1 MEIKEIKNNLFKL
14 DDDNNDIVLNSLN
27 IAIKSYF
34 CSYASVREQFDK
46 RTYHETYSKDYY
58 ENFSETILHFHHF
71 FELLLKELLK
81 NEHKLLPIDI
91 TRESK
96 VLVKLITN
104 KPLEDNEKLNNNT
117 LAFKSL
123 LDRTCKLISL
133 EPNIHFGFIKNHKAS
148 LDLLNDIRNGIWH
161 KGENMLK
168 YEAYDYLIGKYILP
182 LAVKF
187 LECSNYMEKYK
198 KTQLWVFKENS
209 IKINPLELI
218 IKEFEKEKI
227 DIGKVAV
234 LKELGRASYYSHY
247 GKGFEDERGD
257 LFFELLRF
265 IKTNKPKAVFI
276 ENVKNMVTHDH
287 GNTFKVIR
295 EALTMNGY
303 YIKWQVL
310 NGKDY
315 GNIPQNRERIYIVG
329 FTDKEAFE
337 NFNFPEPIELTK
349 KLSDIIDFSSQKDD
363 RYYYREG
370 RQPFYKKLS
379 DEVTKKYSIYQWRR
393 QYVRE
398 NKTGVVPT
406 LTANMGTGGHN
417 VPIILSDSGIRKL
430 TPRETFN
437 AQGFPMDFK
446 LPENMSNG
454 QLYKQA
460 GNSVVVPVV
469 KRIAANMEKALD
481 TVTKKKKSA
490 KEFHGK
496 YYVMYT
502 IMKGRFTGESYL
514 AKVLD
519 SEEELVN
526 FAKEKDINYLTKEE
540 YTKDIKKNKEIE
552 FYSYE

>member
-1 MEIKEIKNNLFKL
+1 MT
-14 DDDNNDIVLNSLN
+14 NSVSSSIDAKKRS
-27 IAIKSYF
+27 IAAFFSGVGGIELGFEQTGKF
-34 CSYASVREQFDK
+34 RVVYANEFDK
-46 RTYHETYSKDYY
+46 NARLTYQVNNPNTPLDGRDIHDVHELEIPVTDVIVGGFPCQA
-58 ENFSETILHFHHF
+58 FSIAGY
-71 FELLLKELLK
+71 
-81 NEHKLLPIDI
+81 
-91 TRESK
+91 R
-96 VLVKLITN
+96 
-104 KPLEDNEKLNNNT
+104 
-117 LAFKSL
+117 
-123 LDRTCKLISL
+123 
-133 EPNIHFGFIKNHKAS
+133 
-148 LDLLNDIRNGIWH
+148 
-161 KGENMLK
+161 
-168 YEAYDYLIGKYILP
+168 
-182 LAVKF
+182 
-187 LECSNYMEKYK
+187 
-198 KTQLWVFKENS
+198 
-209 IKINPLELI
+209 
-218 IKEFEKEKI
+218 
-227 DIGKVAV
+227 
-234 LKELGRASYYSHY
+234 
-247 GKGFEDERGD
+247 KGFEDERGD

-469 KRIAANMEKALD
+469 KRIAVNMEKALD

-502 IMKGRFTGESYL
+502 SMKGRFTGESYL

>member
-1 MEIKEIKNNLFKL
+1 MT
-14 DDDNNDIVLNSLN
+14 NSVSSSIDAKKRS
-27 IAIKSYF
+27 IAAFFSGVGGIELGFEQTGKF
-34 CSYASVREQFDK
+34 RVVYANEFDK
-46 RTYHETYSKDYY
+46 NARLTYQVNNPNTPLDGRDIHDVHELEIPVTDVIVGGFPCQA
-58 ENFSETILHFHHF
+58 FSIAGY
-71 FELLLKELLK
+71 
-81 NEHKLLPIDI
+81 
-91 TRESK
+91 R
-96 VLVKLITN
+96 
-104 KPLEDNEKLNNNT
+104 
-117 LAFKSL
+117 
-123 LDRTCKLISL
+123 
-133 EPNIHFGFIKNHKAS
+133 
-148 LDLLNDIRNGIWH
+148 
-161 KGENMLK
+161 
-168 YEAYDYLIGKYILP
+168 
-182 LAVKF
+182 
-187 LECSNYMEKYK
+187 
-198 KTQLWVFKENS
+198 
-209 IKINPLELI
+209 
-218 IKEFEKEKI
+218 
-227 DIGKVAV
+227 
-234 LKELGRASYYSHY
+234 
-247 GKGFEDERGD
+247 KGFEDERGD

-337 NFNFPEPIELTK
+337 NFNFPESIELTK

-469 KRIAANMEKALD
+469 KRIAVNMEKALD

-502 IMKGRFTGESYL
+502 SMKGRFTGESYL